1 MGKQVTLWALLSA
14 TAVAM
19 VEIQGSD
26 TVWVKSAG
34 GQSCEL
40 ACKARG
46 GCKEDVWPTTLEE
59 FHEMLAE
66 SGYVCVGI
74 QPGGAKYDPSTDG
87 RHCGWHGESDSQPRC
102 ASVGDAGTFRFCPC
116 YGDKEL

>member
-1 MGKQVTLWALLSA
+1 MQVIFWTLFSA
-14 TAVAM
+14 AAAM

-26 TVWVKSAG
+26 TVWVKSG
-34 GQSCEL
+34 GQSCDV

-59 FHEMLAE
+59 FHELLAE
-66 SGYVCVGI
+66 SGYTCVGV

-87 RHCGWHGESDSQPRC
+87 RYCGWHGDSEQRC
-102 ASVGDAGTFRFCPC
+102 ATVGDAGTFRFCPC
-116 YGDKEL
+116 FGDKEL